1 MEDPEPIEKSD
12 GVVDSGQER
21 RGACQFS
28 IARGFSFLTDGVYDQ
43 LVIRSSPLVMTSGS
57 AAPCSHK
64 AEPPLFCLIGS
75 YTLKCTRRFLVL
87 FPRRMSDSTRAGS
100 LAPLSP
106 SLKAM
111 FA

>member
-12 GVVDSGQER
+12 GVVDCGQER

-28 IARGFSFLTDGVYDQ
+28 IARGFSFLTGGVYEQ
-43 LVIRSSPLVMTSGS
+43 SVIRSSPLLMTSES

-75 YTLKCTRRFLVL
+75 YTTKCTRAFSSSISEEDVRLDKA
-87 FPRRMSDSTRAGS
+87 RS
-100 LAPLSP
+100 LAPCRLV
-106 SLKAM
+106 
-111 FA
+111 